1 MNIKKKNC
9 KFGVIYALIYLMI
22 LLPRGTDTSHF
33 IK

>member
-9 KFGVIYALIYLMI
+9 KFCVIYALIYLMI
-22 LLPRGTDTSHF
+22 LLPGDTDSSRF